1 MTTQHLTEATVE
13 ILGKSYQIKCP
24 TSELQSL
31 QRAANRLDEQM
42 RALRDSSNI
51 LSIDRIAIIT
61 ALNVVNQML
70 TFEQSIQQ
78 KLHELES
85 KLDRV
90 LSPAPEEQLA
100 FA

>member
-1 MTTQHLTEATVE
+1 MTTQQLTAATVE

-24 TSELQSL
+24 TSELHSL
-31 QRAANRLDEQM
+31 QRAALRLDEQM
-42 RALRDSSNI
+42 RALRDASNI

-85 KLDRV
+85 KLDRM
-90 LSPAPEEQLA
+90 LLPAPEEQLELA
-100 FA
+100 